1 MAKIIKAVDGNTTAS
16 HDAYAFTDFAAI
28 FLQEKI
34 YKFINL
40 NNIFGTDSRTLSIKN

>member
-16 HDAYAFTDFAAI
+16 HVAYEFTDFEEI

-40 NNIFGTDSRTLSIKN
+40 NNIAHCLLMVRCLS